1 MNPSKNT
8 YICFNYL
15 ILYKLNNQIRIA
27 LVDDHKLV
35 RNGIKSLLEEETD
48 IEVIA
53 EGANGFEA
61 LEIVKNLNPDLL
73 IIDVRMPEM
82 NGIEAVGKLK
92 NYKSTTKAIV
102 LSMHDSEDYII
113 QSINAGASGYLLK
126 DTDKKEFLKAIH
138 TVHNGGKYFSGDISN
153 VIVSNFLQSSGG
165 QKVIEN
171 TVKESDP
178 FGLTKKE
185 KQILSLVLEGLTN
198 TEIAENL
205 QNSKRTVETHRFNLM
220 KKMNVKNLMELS
232 SLATKY
238 NLNQ

>member
-1 MNPSKNT
+1 ME
-8 YICFNYL
+8 
-15 ILYKLNNQIRIA
+15 NQIRIA

-35 RNGIKSLLEEETD
+35 RNGIKSLLEEEQD

-53 EGANGFEA
+53 EGSNGFEA

-82 NGIEAVGKLK
+82 NGIEAVGELNKRGAE
-92 NYKSTTKAIV
+92 TKAIV

-126 DTDKKEFLKAIH
+126 DTDKKEFIKAIH
-138 TVHNGGKYFSGDISN
+138 TVYNGGKYFSGDISD
-153 VIVSNFLQSSGG
+153 VIVSNFLQNSSGKKG
-165 QKVIEN
+165 IEKS
-171 TVKESDP
+171 TKELDP

-185 KQILSLVLEGLTN
+185 KQILSLVLEGKTN
-198 TEIAENL
+198 TEIAEIL

-238 NLNQ
+238 NLN